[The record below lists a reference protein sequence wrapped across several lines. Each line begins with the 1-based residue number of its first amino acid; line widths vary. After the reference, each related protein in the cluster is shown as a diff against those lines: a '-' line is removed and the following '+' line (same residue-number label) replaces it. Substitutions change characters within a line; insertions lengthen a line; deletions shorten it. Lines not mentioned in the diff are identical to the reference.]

1 MVMKVVINRCHGGFG
16 LSEKA
21 YTRLIELGMRVT
33 QFDDEGHYKDGTAG
47 IFEWTKPNDIG
58 LMGRY
63 GLTDRSD
70 PKIRTDQ
77 RLITIVEEL
86 GGEADGRFADLK
98 VVEIPDGIKWEIDEY
113 DGIEH
118 IDEVHRTWP

>member
-1 MVMKVVINRCHGGFG
+1 MKVVINRCYGGFE

-33 QFDDEGHYKDGTAG
+33 QFNDKSGYNDETAE
-47 IFEWTKPNDIG
+47 IVEWTRSNDIKF
-58 LMGRY
+58 MGRY
-63 GLTDRSD
+63 GLIDRSN
-70 PKIRTDQ
+70 PKTRTDQ
-77 RLITIVEEL
+77 RLITVVEEL
-86 GGEADGRFADLK
+86 EEEADGRFADLK
-98 VVEIPDGIKWEIDEY
+98 VVEIPDGIEWEIDEY